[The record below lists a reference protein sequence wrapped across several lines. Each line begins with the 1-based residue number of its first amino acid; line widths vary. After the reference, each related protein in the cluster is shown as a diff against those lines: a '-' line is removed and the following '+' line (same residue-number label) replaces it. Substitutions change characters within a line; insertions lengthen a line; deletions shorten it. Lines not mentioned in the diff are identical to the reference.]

1 MTAIEAKDIDQ
12 GVEALNAAGL
22 AEPRLYLSRW
32 DQLSAGQKYRAQL
45 ARLICSDT
53 NVWVLDEFASNLD
66 DATALSV
73 GRNFARAARRQ
84 EVICLIASVRRTP
97 LVNSIA
103 PDIVVHL
110 NQVADPV
117 VSKDWRSFA
126 GVNNG

>member
-1 MTAIEAKDIDQ
+1 M
-12 GVEALNAAGL
+12 
-22 AEPRLYLSRW
+22 
-32 DQLSAGQKYRAQL
+32 
-45 ARLICSDT
+45 
-53 NVWVLDEFASNLD
+53 WVLDEFASNLD

-97 LVNSIA
+97 LVNSIV